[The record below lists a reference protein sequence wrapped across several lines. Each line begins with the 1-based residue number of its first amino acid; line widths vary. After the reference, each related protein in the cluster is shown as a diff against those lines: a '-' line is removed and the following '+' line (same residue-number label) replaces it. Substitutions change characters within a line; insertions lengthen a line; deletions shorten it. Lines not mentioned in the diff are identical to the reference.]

1 MVRFTS
7 GKDSFTVAF
16 EDNKL
21 YLDYGTISLP
31 VNSLSLVIDKSG
43 IATFKRSSTNDV
55 LFSGLIEECEFD
67 GTTATKETID
77 ELFAQTTCKP
87 PVDEDTV
94 VSSIELEDGGAT
106 LVLQNATG
114 GTIAQVNTSVWL
126 SDVTITGASLIN
138 GELILYPSEGDPI
151 AVDLSE
157 MMADYYTQA
166 ETDAAIDDAVAE
178 EASARQAAIQA
189 LEDHVDEANEVTAR
203 ALNELQT
210 SKASKEELQDA
221 IESIDLSGKQDV
233 LTAGSNITIENDVI
247 SANQV
252 VELTQAEYDQ
262 LVEDEQVDESKIYI
276 ITDAPVIDLSKYALT
291 STTAAL
297 QTQVN
302 ANTAAI
308 AGKQD
313 KLTSGEGITIEN
325 NVISASFD
333 GSNFYTKEEID
344 NAEQATSAALND
356 LNNRKADKTE
366 LSDYATKQELQ
377 TAIESIDLSEVE
389 NEIAAVSTQLDNN
402 AEVTA
407 RALNEL
413 QTNKADKSQLSSYA
427 TKNELQEAIADIDSN
442 LDNYALTE
450 TTDTLAEDISQLST
464 IVSDKVD
471 RSELDDFPTTDITD
485 SLQSQIN
492 NKADASALNGY
503 ATTAT
508 TDNLQT
514 QLTALQTTVAGKA
527 QIAHLTQAQYDALA
541 TKDANT
547 IYIIDDAT
555 EVNMANYY
563 TKAEIDA
570 IIGNIN
576 SILTQINGN

>member
-21 YLDYGTISLP
+21 YLDYGTMSLP

-114 GTIAQVNTSVWL
+114 GTIAQVDTAVWL

-138 GELILYPSEGDPI
+138 GELILYPSEGDQI

-157 MMADYYTQA
+157 MMADYYNQQ

-178 EASARQAAIQA
+178 ETQARITAVQA
-189 LEDHVDEANEVTAR
+189 LEDHVDENAEVTAR
-203 ALNELQT
+203 ALNELQ
-210 SKASKEELQDA
+210 SIKASKTELQEA
-221 IESIDLSGKQDV
+221 IDNIDLSSKQDV
-233 LTAGSNITIENDVI
+233 LTPGDNIAIENNII
-247 SANQV
+247 SSNQV
-252 VELTQAEYDQ
+252 VELTQAEYDE
-262 LVEDEQVDESKIYI
+262 LVEQGTVDESKIYI

-313 KLTSGEGITIEN
+313 TLTAGEGITIEN
-325 NVISASFD
+325 GVISAEAD
-333 GSNFYTKEEID
+333 MSNYYTKEEID
-344 NAEQATSAALND
+344 NTEQATSAALND
-356 LNNRKADKTE
+356 LNIRKADK
-366 LSDYATKQELQ
+366 
-377 TAIESIDLSEVE
+377 SE
-389 NEIAAVSTQLDNN
+389 
-402 AEVTA
+402 
-407 RALNEL
+407 
-413 QTNKADKSQLSSYA
+413 LSSYA
-427 TKNELQEAIADIDSN
+427 TKTELQEAIADID
-442 LDNYALTE
+442 LTDYATKTE
-450 TTDTLAEDISQLST
+450 LQEAISEIDLSEYATTADTA
-464 IVSDKVD
+464 
-471 RSELDDFPTTDITD
+471 
-485 SLQSQIN
+485 SLQTAIN
-492 NKADASALNGY
+492 NKADASALAGY

-508 TDNLQT
+508 TDSLQS
-514 QLTALQTTVAGKA
+514 QLTALQTSVAGKA
-527 QIAHLTQAQYDALA
+527 QIAHLTQTQYDALA

-563 TKAEIDA
+563 TKSEIDA

>member
-21 YLDYGTISLP
+21 YLDYGTMSLP

-114 GTIAQVNTSVWL
+114 GTIAQVDTAVWL

-157 MMADYYTQA
+157 MMQDYYNQQ

-178 EASARQAAIQA
+178 EASTRQAAIQT
-189 LEDHVDEANEVTAR
+189 LENHVDENAEVTAR

-210 SKASKEELQDA
+210 NKASKEELQTA
-221 IESIDLSGKQDV
+221 IESIDLSGKQDT
-233 LTAGSNITIENDVI
+233 LTPGSNITIENNVI
-247 SANQV
+247 SSNQV

-313 KLTSGEGITIEN
+313 ALTAGEGITIEN
-325 NVISASFD
+325 GVISAEADLSD
-333 GSNFYTKEEID
+333 FYTKEEID

-356 LNNRKADKTE
+356 LNIRKLDASAYTPVDLT
-366 LSDYATKQELQ
+366 DYATKQELQ
-377 TAIESIDLSEVE
+377 DAIESIDLSEVE
-389 NEIAAVSTQLDNN
+389 NEIAAVSTQVDNN

-413 QTNKADKSQLSSYA
+413 QENKADKSSLADYA
-427 TKNELQEAIADIDSN
+427 TKTEVQEAISEIDLSGYATTADT
-442 LDNYALTE
+442 A
-450 TTDTLAEDISQLST
+450 
-464 IVSDKVD
+464 
-471 RSELDDFPTTDITD
+471 
-485 SLQSQIN
+485 SLQTAIN
-492 NKADASALNGY
+492 TKADASALNGY

-527 QIAHLTQAQYDALA
+527 QIVHLTQAQYDALA

-547 IYIIDDAT
+547 IYIISDAQEVDMSLYATKQYVDDLI
-555 EVNMANYY
+555 N
-563 TKAEIDA
+563 
-570 IIGNIN
+570 GIN
-576 SILTQINGN
+576 SRLTAINA